1 MKAAGL
7 FVAKSVVFVVIFWS
21 LWLFL
26 FRPISSSLSADS
38 SSTTQPS
45 QEDQNQKNIEK
56 YMEQARTTDR
66 LLAESAAQQQRMAA
80 VISKQEE
87 LLKRHDQVMY
97 KWEQQAGIRK

>member
-1 MKAAGL
+1 MKAAAL

-21 LWLFL
+21 LWLFI

-38 SSTTQPS
+38 SSTTQLS
-45 QEDQNQKNIEK
+45 QEDHQKNIEK
-56 YMEQARTTDR
+56 YMEQARTTDK

-87 LLKRHDQVMY
+87 LLKRHDQVMH